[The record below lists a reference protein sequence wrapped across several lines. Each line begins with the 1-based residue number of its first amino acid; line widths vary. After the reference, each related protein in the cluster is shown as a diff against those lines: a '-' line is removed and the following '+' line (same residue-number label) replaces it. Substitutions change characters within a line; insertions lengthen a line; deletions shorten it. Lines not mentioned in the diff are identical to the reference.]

1 MLPHCAVHMLRTIS
15 LHFSRAPLNGCGFW
29 DGPIVFQRLHA
40 SPHPSLQQ
48 AFCGMPPL
56 TSQPFGVTRGL
67 GITES
72 EITQHR
78 LYNVPL
84 SRFGFLPGLGTNENL
99 QWQWPPRGIPPAGR
113 VFLGKIL
120 GIREQLA
127 ASHVNSQ
134 SLLNTRTDYPRK
146 QRKVNPTNAAGFLRG
161 AFSLE
166 KTRNVGAITASH
178 VNLQS
183 PRRQDALSFEKT
195 HGIWKG
201 FRDARFSWK
210 KIRNPGAVGRVS
222 YEFTVTL
229 NARRILP
236 EKTQGK
242 WTQGMW
248 QDYLEAHFRRKKTR
262 NVGAIDR
269 ITYKFTITLNARG
282 AFIWK
287 THGIWKGF
295 RDARFSWKKIRNPG
309 AVGRA
314 SYEFTVTLNARRIL
328 PEKTQGKWT
337 KGMWQDYLEAHFRRK
352 KTRNVGAIDRI
363 TYKFTITL
371 NARGAFIW
379 KTHGIWKG
387 FRDARFSWKKIRNP
401 GAVGRASYE
410 FTITMN
416 ARRILPEKTQGI
428 WGVGTTRI
436 FIEKHKES
444 AGVGHPW
451 HINSQSKWSLGAIYT
466 VYTTISPGLVAA
478 WGGGVY

>member
-134 SLLNTRTDYPRK
+134 SLLNTRTGYPRK

-183 PRRQDALSFEKT
+183 PWTQEALSFEK
-195 HGIWKG
+195 HME
-201 FRDARFSWK
+201 S
-210 KIRNPGAVGRVS
+210 GRVS
-222 YEFTVTL
+222 ATHVLVEKRYGIRERLVACHMNLQSHWTQDAFYLRKHKESEPKECGRITWGRIFVGKRQGMWARSTASHINL
-229 NARRILP
+229 QSPWTQEALSFEKHMESGRVSATHVLVEKRYGIRERLVACHMNLQSQWTQDAFYLRKHKESGGRYNAHFHW
-236 EKTQGK
+236 KTQG
-242 WTQGMW
+242 
-248 QDYLEAHFRRKKTR
+248 
-262 NVGAIDR
+262 VGR
-269 ITYKFTITLNARG
+269 GRSSVTYKFTVKMKPRG
-282 AFIWK
+282 NLY
-287 THGIWKGF
+287 GIHNDFCGVGGGL
-295 RDARFSWKKIRNPG
+295 RRGCILIRN
-309 AVGRA
+309 
-314 SYEFTVTLNARRIL
+314 
-328 PEKTQGKWT
+328 
-337 KGMWQDYLEAHFRRK
+337 
-352 KTRNVGAIDRI
+352 
-363 TYKFTITL
+363 
-371 NARGAFIW
+371 
-379 KTHGIWKG
+379 
-387 FRDARFSWKKIRNP
+387 RD
-401 GAVGRASYE
+401 
-410 FTITMN
+410 
-416 ARRILPEKTQGI
+416 
-428 WGVGTTRI
+428 
-436 FIEKHKES
+436 
-444 AGVGHPW
+444 
-451 HINSQSKWSLGAIYT
+451 
-466 VYTTISPGLVAA
+466 
-478 WGGGVY
+478 